1 MAGFPITTSLCLLAV
16 VLKQR
21 AVIRAA
27 PVLLSGSH
35 MSTVF
40 TKTGASGQPSTP
52 SAKAQYVTPL
62 WLFQSVFT

>member
-1 MAGFPITTSLCLLAV
+1 MAGCPITHSLCLPAA

-21 AVIRAA
+21 AVNRAVRDSPSA
-27 PVLLSGSH
+27 SY

-40 TKTGASGQPSTP
+40 TKTGASGQPLTP